1 MKLNEMLGQVRL
13 TCRRRRLS
21 WQTEQCY
28 TGWIARFARHVA
40 AQTITSPLDALPQV
54 ANVVPFE
61 GDAAGRS
68 ARAPVGR
75 RAA

>member
-1 MKLNEMLGQVRL
+1 MKLNEMLEQVRL
-13 TCRRRRLS
+13 TCRMRRLS

-28 TGWIARFARHVA
+28 TGWIARFA
-40 AQTITSPLDALPQV
+40 LPQV

-61 GDAAGRS
+61 GDAAGRG